1 MQAILLAGGLGTR
14 LRSVVS
20 DRPKPMALIQGK
32 PFLEYVVMELRRQ
45 GVDRIIFAVGY
56 KGQMVEEYFGEGRE
70 WGLSVCYA
78 YEEELLGTAGAIKNA
93 ARFLNEEET
102 LVLNG
107 DTFYR
112 MDYSRLFA
120 MKRERSLDMGLV
132 LRQVSDVSRYGE
144 AVLDDGR
151 LVSFNE
157 KTQSVRPGTIN
168 GGVYLMSRSLI
179 GEIPDGKVSLENEM
193 IPRWMKE
200 GRRLGGFVNDGYFID
215 IGIPEDY
222 FQFQKDV
229 EKGVLTW

>member
-20 DRPKPMALIQGK
+20 DRPKPMALIQDK

-56 KGQMVEEYFGEGRE
+56 KGEMVEAYFGDGRA

-78 YEEELLGTAGAIKNA
+78 YEKELLGTAGAIKNA
-93 ARFLNEEET
+93 ARFLKEEET

-120 MKRERSLDMGLV
+120 MKKERSLDMGLV
-132 LRQVSDVSRYGE
+132 LRRVSDVSRYGE
-144 AVLDDGR
+144 AVLEDGR

-157 KTQSVRPGTIN
+157 KTQSARPGTIN
-168 GGVYLMSRSLI
+168 GGVYLMSSGLI
-179 GEIPDGKVSLENEM
+179 REIPDGKVSLENHM

-222 FQFQKDV
+222 FQFQRDV